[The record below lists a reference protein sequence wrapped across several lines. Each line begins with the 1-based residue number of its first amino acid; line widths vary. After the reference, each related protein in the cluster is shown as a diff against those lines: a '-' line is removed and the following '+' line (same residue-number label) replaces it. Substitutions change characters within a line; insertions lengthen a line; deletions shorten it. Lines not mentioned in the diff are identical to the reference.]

1 MIIHKNEDLVY
12 LTGASEVTETRE
24 PKKAL
29 VTVVESL
36 QAKDNQVEADYHPE
50 TGSVR
55 MLSTGSAKGLSTTR
69 FNNDPKG
76 HAMRTIR
83 SRSIAKLLELSDCE
97 ISAPKVD
104 ELPYGYRVT
113 FNQELHVRGRRTAV
127 PVRAGHV
134 HVHMKK
140 DGTVFQIVNTLRH
153 GDAPAALGK
162 LVTRAQAIEA
172 AKGELT
178 NLLAT
183 AKLAEEEAQK
193 KSGLDG
199 KLGGVE
205 LHKAIANLD
214 LAKLQ
219 DSGRLTQ
226 LKAETRP
233 VIDKSSPTVQ
243 LVFSAHDDKLD
254 PVYEVRLSV
263 GEPRVY
269 WGFLVHAKTGAVLHN
284 RNLLHFAS
292 KKAVASGVQ
301 MKTLFRVPDPKKLIE
316 EQIRDGVI
324 EGLADPTVLKND
336 YIQVYVGG
344 TKSKPVKAKADGTF
358 NYGAKDPEFPAVA
371 VFFAVTKQLDHL
383 VKSGMMKKPSRPI
396 PVYVQDPGVR
406 DNAYFDPSDPQLR
419 GGVGSGLK
427 RGGLNVLIALDLS
440 VMWHE
445 CGHYI
450 VFLVTPGNDLPGSEG
465 GAMHESS
472 GDIMALVFG
481 YLFRI
486 WFAKELGETFG
497 IKEMKSDR
505 RVVGEYALP
514 PDGIRIIRNNL
525 KTPDDKTGE
534 VHDDG
539 RISGAAHAD
548 LLEALAVQAGDG
560 KEEES
565 CNKFLAIYMMA
576 LSLVPAHKVT
586 FRDMLRC
593 MITADQNL
601 NGGANRKLIED
612 AHAAHGI
619 KLANSAGG
627 DTNTV
632 VIVTTR
638 RRRRRTA

>member
-316 EQIRDGVI
+316 EQNRDAVI

-336 YIQVYVGG
+336 YSQVYVGG
-344 TKSKPVKAKADGTF
+344 T
-358 NYGAKDPEFPAVA
+358 
-371 VFFAVTKQLDHL
+371 
-383 VKSGMMKKPSRPI
+383 
-396 PVYVQDPGVR
+396 
-406 DNAYFDPSDPQLR
+406 
-419 GGVGSGLK
+419 
-427 RGGLNVLIALDLS
+427 
-440 VMWHE
+440 
-445 CGHYI
+445 
-450 VFLVTPGNDLPGSEG
+450 
-465 GAMHESS
+465 
-472 GDIMALVFG
+472 
-481 YLFRI
+481 
-486 WFAKELGETFG
+486 
-497 IKEMKSDR
+497 
-505 RVVGEYALP
+505 
-514 PDGIRIIRNNL
+514 
-525 KTPDDKTGE
+525 
-534 VHDDG
+534 
-539 RISGAAHAD
+539 
-548 LLEALAVQAGDG
+548 
-560 KEEES
+560 
-565 CNKFLAIYMMA
+565 
-576 LSLVPAHKVT
+576 
-586 FRDMLRC
+586 
-593 MITADQNL
+593 
-601 NGGANRKLIED
+601 
-612 AHAAHGI
+612 
-619 KLANSAGG
+619 
-627 DTNTV
+627 
-632 VIVTTR
+632 
-638 RRRRRTA
+638 

>member
-1 MIIHKNEDLVY
+1 MIIHKHDDLVN

-36 QAKDNQVEADYHPE
+36 QAKDNLVEADFHPE
-50 TGSVR
+50 TGSLR
-55 MLSTGSAKGLSTTR
+55 FLSTGSTKGLSTTR

-76 HAMRTIR
+76 HATRTIR
-83 SRSIAKLLELSDCE
+83 SRQIAKLLELSDCE
-97 ISAPKVD
+97 ISTAKV
-104 ELPYGYRVT
+104 ENMPYGYRVT
-113 FNQELHVRGRRTAV
+113 FNQVLHVRGRQTAV
-127 PVRAGHV
+127 PVRAGYV
-134 HVHMKK
+134 HVHMQK
-140 DGTVFQIVNTLRH
+140 DGTIFQIVNTLRH
-153 GDAPAALGK
+153 GDAPATLGK
-162 LVTRAQAIEA
+162 LATRAQAIEA
-172 AKGELT
+172 AKSELT
-178 NLLAT
+178 KLLAT

-214 LAKLQ
+214 LDKLKE
-219 DSGRLTQ
+219 SGRLTQ
-226 LKAETRP
+226 LISETRP
-233 VIDKSSPTVQ
+233 LIDKSAPTVQ

-254 PVYEVRLSV
+254 PVYEVSLSV
-263 GEPRVY
+263 GEPRVF
-269 WGFLVHAKTGAVLHN
+269 WGFLVHAKTGEVVHN
-284 RNLLHFAS
+284 RNLLHFAG
-292 KKAVASGVQ
+292 KKTVAAGVQ
-301 MKTLFRVPDPKKLIE
+301 MKTLFRVPDPQKLIE
-316 EQIRDGVI
+316 DQIRSGV
-324 EGLADPTVLKND
+324 LDNLPDPTILKND
-336 YIQVYVGG
+336 YIQVFVGG
-344 TKSKPVKAKADGTF
+344 SKSKPVKAKADGTF

-371 VFFAVTKQLDHL
+371 VFFAVTKQLEHL

-440 VMWHE
+440 VFWHE

-472 GDIMALVFG
+472 GDIMAIVFG

-486 WFAKELGETFG
+486 WFAKELGETFSV
-497 IKEMKSDR
+497 KDMQSDR

-514 PDGIRIIRNNL
+514 PDGIRILRNDL

-548 LLEALAVQAGDG
+548 LLEAMAVAAGAG
-560 KEEES
+560 KEEET

-632 VIVTTR
+632 VIVTTKR
-638 RRRRRTA
+638 RRRRIA